1 MSMLG
6 LEDPTTAAP
15 GSDKAALNRTDAV
28 APGAIMTANPVTSL
42 AAFRAYREALKSR
55 REKIIG
61 NSNRSP
67 SAECGM
73 KNLEECAIHA
83 VYLPLPPLPPDAS

>member
-6 LEDPTTAAP
+6 FEDPTTAAP
-15 GSDKAALNRTDAV
+15 GSDKPF
-28 APGAIMTANPVTSL
+28 PGATLTANPVTSL
-42 AAFRAYREALKSR
+42 AAFRAYRDALKAR

-61 NSNRSP
+61 NCNRPADS
-67 SAECGM
+67 ECGM
-73 KNLEECAIHA
+73 KNPEECAIHA